1 MVAMTKRLKT
11 FEVTFSDPTRTFYV
25 SGDKVAGKILVE
37 VTEVTRVSA
46 MRVLGIGCAKVE
58 YAKGKQRCRE
68 ENEYLRY
75 EELVYLDNHPTD
87 TDGSHVLRPG
97 NKYEYMFGFELPQQG
112 RIVSSYKGKF
122 GYVQYYVKALMER
135 TGQPALETKK
145 HFEVEEPL
153 DVNTPDLLSPTG
165 GMKEKKVTCM
175 FIPDG
180 QVSLNAKIDRR
191 GFCEGEDININAKFE
206 NTCSRI
212 VVPKAAI
219 ISKHS
224 YQAGG
229 RVKVFRQKLSSVRG
243 NHIISGMCD
252 AWQGKSIRV
261 PKIKPSMLGCNIIRV
276 EYALMIY
283 VHIPG
288 SDKLILEL
296 PLVIGTAGLSSRSNS
311 VSSCVSTMSDIS
323 VGNMS
328 TMLGSDASMRSQ
340 SLSGPVFS
348 DASLGASMSD
358 PSMSWVNLRMPN
370 APPKYSAVQRGHS
383 LDQPLTPLLDDYDGE
398 SPIFMTAPSF
408 QFPPPP
414 AYSEVDEELNGNVQ
428 RVLQVC

>member
-1 MVAMTKRLKT
+1 MVAPKRMKT
-11 FEVTFSDPTRTFYV
+11 FEVVFSDPSKTFYC
-25 SGDKVAGKILVE
+25 SGDKVAGTIVVE
-37 VTEVTRVSA
+37 VSEVTRVSA

-58 YAKGKQRCRE
+58 YAKGKQKCRE

-75 EELVYLDNHPTD
+75 EEVVHLDDHPAD
-87 TDGSHVLRPG
+87 HDGSVILRPG

-112 RIVSSYKGKF
+112 QIVSSYKGKF

-135 TGQPALETKK
+135 PGQLALECKK

-180 QVSLNAKIDRR
+180 QVSLNAKIDRK
-191 GFCEGEDININAKFE
+191 GFCEGEDICISAKFE

-219 ISKHS
+219 ISKHT
-224 YQAGG
+224 YQANG
-229 RVKVFRQKLSSVRG
+229 RTKVFRQKLSSVRG

-252 AWQGKSIRV
+252 AWQGKTIRV
-261 PKIKPSMLGCNIIRV
+261 PKIKPSMLACNIIRV

-296 PLVIGTAGLSSRSNS
+296 PLVIGTAGLGSRNNS
-311 VSSCVSTMSDIS
+311 VSSTE
-323 VGNMS
+323 
-328 TMLGSDASMRSQ
+328 GSSSNAS
-340 SLSGPVFS
+340 
-348 DASLGASMSD
+348 A
-358 PSMSWVNLRMPN
+358 SWVSLRMPS
-370 APPKYSAVQRGHS
+370 APPSYCDVTRDCR
-383 LDQPLTPLLDDYDGE
+383 LDQPLTPLLDDYDGDD
-398 SPIFMTAPSF
+398 SPIFMHPAAF

-414 AYSEVDEELNGNVQ
+414 AYTEVDEEYNGNA
-428 RVLQVC
+428 RMLQVC